1 MSDDDEM
8 GYGKPPKHGR
18 FKKGRS
24 GNPKGRP
31 KGTKNFRT
39 ILQEQL
45 AEPVS
50 VRENGKVTRV
60 STQHAALMKLRAKAL
75 NGDHRA
81 LDRLLALAERYALED
96 AADEGERELSQSDQT
111 IIEHFKERVIQEH
124 ETEKNMNQDGD
135 HQEESP

>member
-1 MSDDDEM
+1 MSDDDEV
-8 GYGKPPKHGR
+8 GYRRPPKHGR

-75 NGDHRA
+75 NGDQRA
-81 LDRLLALAERYALED
+81 LDHLLALAERYALED
-96 AADEGERELSQSDQT
+96 AADERELSQSDQT

-124 ETEKNMNQDGD
+124 ETEKNINQDGD